1 MNKLHLKI
9 QKGQFSDMWST
20 KPYKVTTYYDYVIDF
35 YFDTRKEAQA
45 MIDHNKMMDSWHK
58 EYGTKQEEAV

>member
-9 QKGQFSDMWST
+9 QKGQFQDMIST
-20 KPYKVTTYYDYVIDF
+20 KPYKVTTYYDYVLDF

-45 MIDHNKMMDSWHK
+45 FVDHSLFMDRWLE
-58 EYGTKQEEAV
+58 EYGTKQEEAA